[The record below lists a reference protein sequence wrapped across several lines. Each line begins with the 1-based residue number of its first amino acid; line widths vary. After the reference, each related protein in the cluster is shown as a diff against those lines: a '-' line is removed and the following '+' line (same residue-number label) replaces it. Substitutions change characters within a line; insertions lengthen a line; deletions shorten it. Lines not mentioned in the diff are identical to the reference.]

1 MTCLI
6 APWTSEYW
14 CACMTEKYLE
24 IYGRGKLWFLVGDDV
39 NNKEHWV
46 KIDDEWLFSDEE

>member
-1 MTCLI
+1 
-6 APWTSEYW
+6 
-14 CACMTEKYLE
+14 MTEKYLE